1 MRRDLR
7 TSGRDSQF
15 VKKLAYLPGVW
26 ELKPNVRG
34 GLRGGARAYF
44 FWLLAG
50 QPLLVSAEYK
60 QQGQQADL
68 KLLGEVVEVAEAVQS
83 AQRTEKP

>member
-1 MRRDLR
+1 MCRDLR
-7 TSGRDSQF
+7 TSRRDSQF

-34 GLRGGARAYF
+34 GLRGGARVYF
-44 FWLLAG
+44 FWLPAG

-83 AQRTEKP
+83 AQRREEP